1 MATTPETTSQTEPNN
16 RRNDRRRQARHQLID
31 GNRRQPERQPA
42 KQPQKTLWRQRI
54 PSLPPQCVSASSNHR
69 IAMADAPGRS
79 VVCHIAIFI
88 AAMAGRRASLHTP
101 RFHRCF
107 PRNRQSPR
115 FPNDAPDHARASHT
129 GIRHQ
134 PTRIGRLG
142 SPASL
147 RKGYSRRS
155 TSSSSRYHAPA
166 CCASKC
172 SPGSNLTCCNGTHS
186 RTYETIDALLC
197 VVIMRHSREY
207 VIKRVKRLLDAIL
220 HKNTSRTRIGIC
232 FFRHVIDKHWLEHM
246 HIHARQ
252 TTP

>member
-1 MATTPETTSQTEPNN
+1 MTATDAS
-16 RRNDRRRQARHQLID
+16 RN
-31 GNRRQPERQPA
+31 G
-42 KQPQKTLWRQRI
+42 
-54 PSLPPQCVSASSNHR
+54 
-69 IAMADAPGRS
+69 
-79 VVCHIAIFI
+79 
-88 AAMAGRRASLHTP
+88 
-101 RFHRCF
+101 
-107 PRNRQSPR
+107 NRQSNRKKHCGGNEYHRCRHNAYQHPPITGSPWQTTPDGQSSAISR
-115 FPNDAPDHARASHT
+115 FSSLQWQAVERHFIRRVFTVAFRGIGNHLDFQTMRLTMPAHRILEFATSQRAT
-129 GIRHQ
+129 PMQRAVG
-134 PTRIGRLG
+134 IGRLG